1 MLFKRENSIVIIGWN
16 ERAKQL
22 IEILT
27 VISPAKISIIDYSIK
42 KLPISLKEVVHIKG
56 NSMHDRVL
64 EEAGIKKASLVFI
77 TSDMHSTEHNSDSRS
92 IITLLAIKSLNP
104 SAYTVVEILSDT
116 NINNAKRAGANEVIY
131 TSRIFAKTVINS
143 ISKTSLQKS

>member
-1 MLFKRENSIVIIGWN
+1 MLPLGTGGTNFSDDFYRLRVNPFCRATLTVIIGWN

-42 KLPISLKEVVHIKG
+42 KLPISLIEVVHIKG
-56 NSMHDRVL
+56 HSMHDRVL

-77 TSDMHSTEHNSDSRS
+77 TSDMHSTEHKSDSSS
-92 IITLLAIKSLNP
+92 IIIFLAIKSLNP
-104 SAYTVVEILSDT
+104 SAFTVVEILSDT
-116 NINNAKRAGANEVIY
+116 NINNAKRE
-131 TSRIFAKTVINS
+131 
-143 ISKTSLQKS
+143 